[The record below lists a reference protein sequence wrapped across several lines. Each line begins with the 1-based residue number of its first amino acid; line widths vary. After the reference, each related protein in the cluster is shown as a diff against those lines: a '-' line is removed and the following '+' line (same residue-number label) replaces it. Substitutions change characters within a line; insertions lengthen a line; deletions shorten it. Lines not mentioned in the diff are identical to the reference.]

1 MSAPATTLRQ
11 AQRDASER
19 LAALPHASP
28 ELEAALLLGHLLG
41 KPRSY
46 LFAWPDATLSN
57 TQQAA
62 YRHLVE
68 RRLAGEPIAY
78 ITGER
83 EFWSLPL
90 EVTPDTLI
98 PRPETELL
106 VELALERLQSRSSPR
121 IADLGTGSGAIALAL
136 AKERPEALIHA
147 SDRGEAT
154 LRVARRNAERLGLR
168 QVRFFLGH
176 WCQALPADQ
185 EYDLIVSN
193 PPYIEAGDPHL
204 GRGDL
209 PREPAGA
216 LVAGPDGLRE
226 IRHIARQCLAHLAP
240 GGWLLLEHG
249 HQQATAVRGILRQ
262 HGYHE
267 IASFTDL
274 AGSPRASIGSRPP

>member
-90 EVTPDTLI
+90 EVTSDTLI

-106 VELALERLQSRSSPR
+106 VELALERLQSLPSPR

-147 SDRGEAT
+147 TDRREAT
-154 LRVARRNAERLGLR
+154 LQVARRNAERLGLR
-168 QVRFFLGH
+168 RVCFFLGH
-176 WCQALPADQ
+176 WCQALPTDQ

-193 PPYIEAGDPHL
+193 PPYIEADDPHL
-204 GRGDL
+204 SQGDL

-216 LVAGPDGLRE
+216 LIAGPDGLE
-226 IRHIARQCLAHLAP
+226 AIRRIARQCLAHLAP
-240 GGWLLLEHG
+240 GGRLLLEHG
-249 HQQATAVRGILRQ
+249 HRQAAAVRRILHQ

-267 IASFTDL
+267 IVSFKDL
-274 AGSPRASIGSRPP
+274 AGRPRASTGSRPP